1 MPFINSRVS
10 ICMTEQQKDS
20 VKEKLGSAIAMI
32 PGKSE
37 EWLMLEFADNCDL
50 YFRDSKAQPS
60 AMIEIKVFGSIPE
73 ACLDGMTK
81 RICEIYETELQIR
94 KDFIYVKYEE
104 CCKWGWNGRN
114 F

>member
-10 ICMTEQQKDS
+10 IPMTEQQKGA

-37 EWLMLEFADNCDL
+37 DWLMLELADKCNL
-50 YFRDSKAQPS
+50 YFGGTNAQPS
-60 AMIEIKVFGSIPE
+60 AMIEIKVFGSLPE
-73 ACLDGMTK
+73 DCLDGMTK
-81 RICEIYETELQIR
+81 KICEIYETELQIK
-94 KDFIYVKYEE
+94 KDRIYVKYEE
-104 CCKWGWNGRN
+104 CYKWGWNGAN

>member
-10 ICMTEQQKDS
+10 IPMTEQQKDS
-20 VKEKLGSAIAMI
+20 VKEKLGNAITMI

-37 EWLMLEFADNCDL
+37 EWLMLEFTDNCNL
-50 YFRDSKAQPS
+50 YFGGAKAQPE

-73 ACLDGMTK
+73 NCLDGMTK
-81 RICEIYETELQIR
+81 RICEIYETELQIK
-94 KDFIYVKYEE
+94 KDCIYVKYEE
-104 CCKWGWNGRN
+104 CYKWGWNGRN

>member
-10 ICMTEQQKDS
+10 IPMTEQQKDS
-20 VKEKLGSAIAMI
+20 LKGKLGSVITMI

-50 YFRDSKAQPS
+50 YFRGAKEQPL

-73 ACLDGMTK
+73 DCLDGMTK
-81 RICEIYETELQIR
+81 RICEIYETELQIK
-94 KDFIYVKYEE
+94 KDHIYVKYEE
-104 CCKWGWNGRN
+104 CYKWGWNGTN